1 MQRHVI
7 LNRPNNW
14 AVWNCSGLSTFRHAH
29 NTDVVHVGSG
39 ATGTDDETRRD
50 SDDEAVEVINILG
63 GGREVRPKD
72 NLPKF
77 ERDGTDKYVQWRC
90 EEDKSRLNEKMD
102 RMLQGQVL
110 RTQ

>member
-1 MQRHVI
+1 M
-7 LNRPNNW
+7 
-14 AVWNCSGLSTFRHAH
+14 
-29 NTDVVHVGSG
+29 VHVGSG
-39 ATGTDDETRRD
+39 TTRTDDETRRD

-63 GGREVRPKD
+63 GGREVRLKD

-77 ERDGTDKYVQWRC
+77 ERDGTDKYVQWKRC